1 MAWFLE
7 LIFDHF
13 FECFFWRFWV
23 GSGTHFGV
31 VLELKIDKKRIK
43 KCVDFSMDFLMDFGT
58 VFDMILGSFLDEKSI
73 KNQWKSDVFFNCFLV
88 DF

>member
-1 MAWFLE
+1 M
-7 LIFDHF
+7 
-13 FECFFWRFWV
+13 

-58 VFDMILGSFLDEKSI
+58 VFNMILGGFLMNKQSKINENLMSFLI
-73 KNQWKSDVFFNCFLV
+73 VF
-88 DF
+88 